1 MGAAAVEST
10 GMGRRIGI
18 LVALVGLLAAACTGA
33 PRPQSLH
40 AKHES
45 KSSVLGSETAA
56 EDTTTT
62 VVAVDAAGNPV
73 AGAAARSGVTRAAG
87 AAKAAAGPSTTPGV
101 KGADGI
107 TPLNLW
113 NASEDRVGLANDK
126 ITICGHAAL
135 IFASA
140 FNTKPE
146 DINVYWQM
154 VNTERGGIYGRNVE
168 ATFEDDQY
176 DSTKAEAAANA
187 CKAKNPF
194 FILGGIGFD
203 QIPLVRLWAEKNR
216 QLYIH
221 HIAVG
226 KGAEGLQ
233 YSFTPQPT
241 VEQVGLVS
249 AQYITSHYKDK
260 RIGIVHRNSENWQPG
275 SDTGKAYMKAHGV
288 NVVDDL
294 GTEKNASVYSAQIA
308 QLQSD
313 NAQVVW
319 FWENALAAAEF
330 IKQAHNQGYHP
341 TFVVFP
347 FQTTLDVVARDA
359 LQSRIDGISTW
370 PAYKQGGYSGPAAF
384 PGTGY
389 QEEIKAFEAAMAK
402 YRPGVT
408 PNDILWQVWI
418 GNKSIDDTFQ
428 KCGRDCTRNRFGAI
442 LAASKGGVTPNCPVD
457 YPRGNGRRGGW
468 NVFMSQEAFDPGG
481 NAAPSFRNTSWCREG
496 F

>member
-1 MGAAAVEST
+1 
-10 GMGRRIGI
+10 MGRKLGI
-18 LVALVGLLAAACTGA
+18 LVAVLGMLAAACTGA
-33 PRPQSLH
+33 PRPQSLA
-40 AKHES
+40 AKE
-45 KSSVLGSETAA
+45 KKADDAAALGNTSALEGTS
-56 EDTTTT
+56 TT
-62 VVAVDAAGNPV
+62 VAGQPLDAAGNPIAPGK
-73 AGAAARSGVTRAAG
+73 AGRPGTAARTSTPGQ
-87 AAKAAAGPSTTPGV
+87 STTPGV
-101 KGADGI
+101 RGADGI

-113 NASEDRVGLANDK
+113 TPGEDRIGITSNK

-140 FNTKPE
+140 FNTQPE

-154 VNTERGGIYGRNVE
+154 VNTERHGIYGRQVE
-168 ATFEDDQY
+168 ASYEDDRY
-176 DSTKAEAAANA
+176 DSAQARTAAEA

-203 QIPLVRLWAEKNR
+203 QIPQVRQWAEEQH

-226 KGAEGLQ
+226 KGAENLR

-241 VEQVGLVS
+241 VEQVGVAS
-249 AQYITSHYKDK
+249 GQYIVARYKDK
-260 RIGIVHRNSENWQPG
+260 KVGIIHRNSENWQPG
-275 SDTGKAYMKAHGV
+275 SDAGKAYMKAHGV

-313 NAQVVW
+313 GVQVVW

-330 IKQAHNQGYHP
+330 LKQSHNQGYHP

-347 FQTTLDVVARDA
+347 FQTTLDVVGRDA

-370 PAYKQGGYSGPAAF
+370 PAYKQGGYTGAAAF

-389 QEEIKAFEAAMAK
+389 QEEIHAYEAAMAK

-408 PNDILWQVWI
+408 PNDILWQVWLA
-418 GNKSIDDTFQ
+418 NKTIDDLFQ
-428 KCGRDCTRNRFGAI
+428 RCGQDCTRNRFGAI
-442 LAASKGGVTPNCPVD
+442 LASSKGAVPPSCPVD
-457 YPRGNGRRGGW
+457 FPRGGGRRGGW

-481 NAAPSFRNTSWCREG
+481 GATPNFRNTSWCKEG